1 VGYFDGVR
9 AVVYRDLRVMR
20 TRIRRSILASMVS
33 PALFLV
39 AFGYGLGRG
48 QVFDGMAY
56 LDFLFPGLLAM
67 STVNACYGIGT
78 DINIARFYFRV
89 YDEYLIAPVPR
100 WHLPVGEMLY
110 GILRGMITV
119 IIFFLYALLA
129 GLNIQATPLFA
140 LALFLHMGVFSLLGF
155 IVALAVRNHGDQS
168 SISTFLIT
176 PMIFLSGVFFPL
188 ERAPMVLQWI
198 VGVFPLSHSVSLM
211 RATLCGA
218 PLAFGNLAAL
228 AVFFAASLGVAMW
241 LSERTEG

>member
-1 VGYFDGVR
+1 MLDGVR
-9 AVVYRDLRVMR
+9 AVLYREVQVMR

-48 QVFDGMAY
+48 QSFSGVEY

-89 YDEYLIAPVPR
+89 FDEYLIAPVPR

-110 GILRGMITV
+110 GMLKGMIPV
-119 IIFFLYALLA
+119 VIFFVYAGLA
-129 GLNIQATPLFA
+129 GLGIQITPLFCVV
-140 LALFLHMGVFSLLGF
+140 LFLHMGIFSLFGF

-176 PMIFLSGVFFPL
+176 PMIFLSGVFFPV
-188 ERAPMVLQWI
+188 EKAPLLLQYI
-198 VGVFPLSHSVSLM
+198 VSVFPLYHSVSLM
-211 RATLCGA
+211 RGTLCGTGVVWLQLGILVA
-218 PLAFGNLAAL
+218 
-228 AVFFAASLGVAMW
+228 FFAASLA
-241 LSERTEG
+241 LAIRLADTTEG

>member
-1 VGYFDGVR
+1 MLDGVR
-9 AVVYRDLRVMR
+9 AVLYREIRVMR

-48 QVFDGMAY
+48 QMFDGMAY

-78 DINIARFYFRV
+78 DINIARFYFRIF
-89 YDEYLIAPVPR
+89 DEYLIAPVPR

-110 GILRGMITV
+110 GIVRGMITV
-119 IIFFLYALLA
+119 IIFFCYALIA
-129 GLNIQATPLFA
+129 GLNVQITPLFGVV
-140 LALFLHMGVFSLLGF
+140 LLLHMGIFSLLGF

-188 ERAPMVLQWI
+188 DRAPVVLQWI
-198 VGVFPLSHSVSLM
+198 VSVFPLSHSVSLM
-211 RATLCGA
+211 RATLCGT
-218 PLAFGNLAAL
+218 PVLWWNFAAL
-228 AVFFAASLGVAMW
+228 IVFFAASLGVSIW
-241 LSERTEG
+241 LAEKTEG